1 MINIPLNFAPPTGQV
16 QNTYAAPTRTNQ
28 YLTSSKYDGMQL
40 HTPSGLYYQGGT
52 VYEPYTPPT
61 QSGFP
66 GLLGALFY
74 GMSPLQSQFS
84 PFGMPVAN
92 NKNAEKENII
102 KVGDQSFKA
111 FTGSA
116 PGIVN
121 GNLSMVSM
129 LNKQPTYQP
138 QVMQD
143 LFPSLNANLS
153 QPQSMLSSPSYGA
166 GRFLGL
172 LGSPI
177 TTNTQ
182 GK

>member
-40 HTPSGLYYQGGT
+40 HTPSGLFYQGGKI
-52 VYEPYTPPT
+52 YEPYTPPK

-84 PFGMPVAN
+84 PFGMPVTN
-92 NKNAEKENII
+92 NKNAAKEDII

-129 LNKQPTYQP
+129 LNQQPTYQP
-138 QVMQD
+138 QGIPNNLLNFLSAPSMQ
-143 LFPSLNANLS
+143 PTNN
-153 QPQSMLSSPSYGA
+153 QQSSGA